1 MLVLTRKLNQ
11 EIVIGENIKITVL
24 KVKGNTVRLG
34 IEAPPEIRIVR
45 SELPQATE
53 AHKAT
58 QSVKAFRTEEK
69 ADDKN
74 LRTSQAESPNAQ
86 ITVVFNDV
94 VDRKKERTLPI
105 PQRKDLSSKSRTV
118 RYQDRAPAI
127 LTHSRL
133 QQIANKLQEKRNRP
147 R

>member
-11 EIVIGENIKITVL
+11 EILIGENVKITVL

-34 IEAPPEIRIVR
+34 IEAPPEVRIVR
-45 SELPQATE
+45 SELPRATE
-53 AHKAT
+53 APQSAKALKAEEKSSSNNR
-58 QSVKAFRTEEK
+58 QSV
-69 ADDKN
+69 
-74 LRTSQAESPNAQ
+74 QAEPQNAQ

-94 VDRKKERTLPI
+94 VDREKERTLPMPNRTDLP
-105 PQRKDLSSKSRTV
+105 PQTRTV

-133 QQIANKLQEKRNRP
+133 QQIANKLQEKKSRP